1 MAPDRLLTIGEF
13 SRLTRISIRMLR
25 YYDEHAVLRPT
36 RVDAWTGHR
45 FYSPDLLR
53 VAGRIRALRDVGLGV
68 AELVT
73 CVPLLD
79 DPAALRPVLDLQRS
93 RLLEEADRATARIGD
108 LDRLVTSL
116 ENEEPAMPTT
126 ITRST
131 LPARHVASVRATIDT
146 YADEGRLWEQLSA
159 ALPASGAQIDPD
171 GLAVAVFHDED
182 YVDHDADVEV
192 QLSVTGPFPSTD
204 AVRHVEVPATDVVLG
219 TLTGSYEGIGAVMAD
234 LGTWIGE
241 HGLQMA
247 GRMFNIYRVSP
258 ASGRPPEEWVTDV
271 CLPVATAG

>member
-25 YYDEHAVLRPT
+25 HYDEHAVLHPT
-36 RVDAWTGHR
+36 RVDEWTGYRH
-45 FYSPDLLR
+45 YSPDLLR
-53 VAGRIRALRDVGLGV
+53 VAGRLRALRDVGLGV
-68 AELVT
+68 AELAT

-79 DPAALRPVLDLQRS
+79 DPAALRRVLDRQRS
-93 RLLEEADRATARIGD
+93 RLLEEADRATARISD

-116 ENEEPAMPTT
+116 ENEESTMPTA

-131 LPARHVASVRATIDT
+131 LPARHAASVRATIDT

-159 ALPASGAQIDPD
+159 ALPASGAQIAPD
-171 GLAVAVFHDED
+171 GIAVAVFHDDD

-192 QLSVTGPFPSTD
+192 QLSVTAPFPDTD
-204 AVRHVEVPATDVVLG
+204 GMRYVEVPATEVVVG
-219 TLTGSYEGIGAVMAD
+219 TLEGSYDGIGAVMAD
-234 LGTWIGE
+234 LGSWIGE
-241 HGLQMA
+241 HGLRMT

-258 ASGRPPEEWVTDV
+258 ASGRPPQEWVTDV
-271 CLPVATAG
+271 CIPVAAAE